1 MEKVESFKHL
11 NDTITPTLVSHL
23 YVNAFPK
30 TSDYRRLMLQIM
42 TNLKQLLVLEDILYI
57 NKKKPLTTFE
67 IPHKDFVSGDIRMYE
82 IIKKLNSQTNIYEGR
97 EKLGKSVH
105 PRWIFF
111 PYQDENNSIV
121 FTFFFEKIINK
132 GETDITQKCI
142 EESQAIYDRI
152 KDGSLSKDILSEG
165 VESDLDSR
173 RKERGE
179 K

>member
-1 MEKVESFKHL
+1 MDKVDSFKHL
-11 NDTITPTLVSHL
+11 NDTITPALVSHL

-30 TSDYRRLMLQIM
+30 TFDYRRLMLQIM

-57 NKKKPLTTFE
+57 NEKKPLTNFE
-67 IPHKDFVSGDIRMYE
+67 VPHKDIVSGELRMYE

-97 EKLGKSVH
+97 EKLGISIH

-111 PYQDENNSIV
+111 PYQDDNNSIV

-132 GETDITQKCI
+132 GETDFTQKCI
-142 EESQAIYDRI
+142 EESQEIYDRI
-152 KDGSLSKDILSEG
+152 MDGSLPKGILSEG
-165 VESDLDSR
+165 VESNLDSR